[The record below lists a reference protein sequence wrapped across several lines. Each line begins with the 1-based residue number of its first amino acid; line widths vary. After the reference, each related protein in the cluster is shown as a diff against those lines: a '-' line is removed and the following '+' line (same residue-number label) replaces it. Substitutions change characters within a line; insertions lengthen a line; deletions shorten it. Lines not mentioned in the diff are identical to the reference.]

1 MENTLECSI
10 KLCYNIEGIINNE
23 LSFEQGSKLYVFP
36 CNRWL
41 ARDEDDK
48 EIVRE
53 LLPEKIIKET
63 IRKDGEVEKKEV
75 KVKDKLQS
83 EWRNPSLTPMDISL
97 HFDQDPSRTTAHWI
111 WSRLFFCVSI
121 QIILKLVLR
130 DVLCT
135 CNSSTKVNLN
145 LIHIEQCLY
154 VVMLILQWR
163 YTPSMWKQATSSEEE
178 QMPTSSSTFTENLA
192 TRGKEN

>member
-10 KLCYNIEGIINNE
+10 KLSNNIEGILNNE

-83 EWRNPSLTPMDISL
+83 EWRNPSLTPVNISL
-97 HFDQDPSRTTAHWI
+97 HFDQDPSRTTAH
-111 WSRLFFCVSI
+111 
-121 QIILKLVLR
+121 
-130 DVLCT
+130 
-135 CNSSTKVNLN
+135 
-145 LIHIEQCLY
+145 
-154 VVMLILQWR
+154 
-163 YTPSMWKQATSSEEE
+163 
-178 QMPTSSSTFTENLA
+178 
-192 TRGKEN
+192 

>member
-10 KLCYNIEGIINNE
+10 KLSNNIKGILNNE

-83 EWRNPSLTPMDISL
+83 EWRNQSLTPMDISL
-97 HFDQDPSRTTAHWI
+97 HFDQDPSRTTVH
-111 WSRLFFCVSI
+111 
-121 QIILKLVLR
+121 
-130 DVLCT
+130 
-135 CNSSTKVNLN
+135 
-145 LIHIEQCLY
+145 
-154 VVMLILQWR
+154 
-163 YTPSMWKQATSSEEE
+163 
-178 QMPTSSSTFTENLA
+178 
-192 TRGKEN
+192 